1 MSVTKVKLSI
11 CGSNYVVSTTDGE
24 EYVNKLAER
33 LDEDMSELMAQNA
46 SASVT
51 ASAIITAL
59 SYLDELNK
67 NASSAENMRAQMKE
81 YLEDAAKARMEAE
94 EARREVEKLQVE
106 LARLKEHH

>member
-11 CGSNYVVSTTDGE
+11 CGSNYVVSTTDAE

-67 NASSAENMRAQMKE
+67 NTDERISGGCRQGENGSGRSTP
-81 YLEDAAKARMEAE
+81 
-94 EARREVEKLQVE
+94 
-106 LARLKEHH
+106 

>member
-11 CGSNYVVSTTDGE
+11 CGSNYVVSTTDSE
-24 EYVNKLAER
+24 EYVQKLAER

-59 SYLDELNK
+59 SYLDEISK
-67 NASSAENMRAQMKE
+67 NAFNAQTMREQMKE
-81 YLEDAAKARMEAE
+81 YLEDAAKARMAEE
-94 EARREVEKLQVE
+94 EARRELEKLQVE
-106 LARLKEHH
+106 LSRLKEQH